1 MSITTTST
9 LPPQVLLSYSM
20 KLLSTPVPY
29 FIHTL
34 GADYRTMPANGGTT
48 LRMTR
53 YNPLASAL
61 VPLGNT
67 GQTPPAQLLTA
78 VNIDATVGFY
88 GSYVELNEQTTLQR
102 QDPVLNAAAE
112 RLGVSLRQT
121 EDELTRDRL
130 LSTMS
135 QINCTGGSN
144 GDSPTELTYAD
155 VISVIRGLR
164 SNNAYEFMDGIIG
177 ENRFGTSPTRDSYI
191 AFGSTQLQ
199 GQFENIP
206 QFTYKWNYPSV
217 SSTLPSEYGA
227 IANVRFMLSSIGAK
241 LPNASANGADVY
253 PLIVC
258 GRESYCIIEQDRY
271 SSSFIYRPPIFS
283 SPLALNATVG
293 WKMAYASVI
302 TNDAWVFLLNSTL
315 ST

>member
-1 MSITTTST
+1 
-9 LPPQVLLSYSM
+9 M

-29 FIHTL
+29 FIHTV
-34 GADYRTMPANGGTT
+34 GADYRTMRANGGTT

-53 YNPLASAL
+53 YNPLAAAL
-61 VPLGNT
+61 VPIGNS
-67 GQTPPAQLLTA
+67 GQTPPAQQLTA
-78 VNIDATVGFY
+78 VNIDAVVGFY
-88 GSYVELNEQTTLQR
+88 GTYVELNEQVTLQR
-102 QDPVLNAAAE
+102 QDPVLNEAAE

-135 QINCTGGSN
+135 QVNCTGGSN
-144 GDSPTELTYAD
+144 GDNPTELPFSD
-155 VISVIRGLR
+155 VVNVVKQLR

-177 ENRFGTSPTRDSYI
+177 ENRFGTSPTRDAYL
-191 AFGSTQLQ
+191 AMGSTQLQ
-199 GQFENIP
+199 GQFENIS
-206 QFTYKWNYPSV
+206 QFTYKWNYPSIQ
-217 SSTLPSEYGA
+217 STMPSEYGA
-227 IANVRFMLSSIGAK
+227 IANVRFLLSSIGAK

-253 PLIVC
+253 PLIVI
-258 GRESYCIIEQDRY
+258 GRESYCIVEQDRY

-293 WKMAYASVI
+293 WKMAYAGVI

-315 ST
+315 S

>member
-9 LPPQVLLSYSM
+9 LPPQVLLSFSM

-29 FIHTL
+29 FIHTI

-53 YNPLASAL
+53 YNPLAAAL
-61 VPLGNT
+61 VPIGNS
-67 GQTPPAQLLTA
+67 GQTPPAQQLTA
-78 VNIDATVGFY
+78 VNIDAVVGFY
-88 GSYVELNEQTTLQR
+88 GTYVELNEQTTLQR

-135 QINCTGGSN
+135 QVNCTGGSN
-144 GDSPTELTYAD
+144 GDNPTELTFSD
-155 VISVIRGLR
+155 VVNVVRQLR

-177 ENRFGTSPTRDSYI
+177 ENRFGTSPTRDAYL
-191 AFGSTQLQ
+191 AMGSTQLQ
-199 GQFENIP
+199 GQFENIS
-206 QFTYKWNYPSV
+206 QFTYKWNYPSIQ
-217 SSTLPSEYGA
+217 STMPSEYGA
-227 IANVRFMLSSIGAK
+227 IANVRFLLSSIGAK

-253 PLIVC
+253 PLIVI
-258 GRESYCIIEQDRY
+258 GRESYCIVEQDRY

-293 WKMAYASVI
+293 WKMAYAGVI

-315 ST
+315 S

>member
-1 MSITTTST
+1 
-9 LPPQVLLSYSM
+9 M

-29 FIHTL
+29 FIHTI
-34 GADYRTMPANGGTT
+34 GADYRTMRANGGTT

-53 YNPLASAL
+53 YNPLAAAL
-61 VPLGNT
+61 VPIGNS
-67 GQTPPAQLLTA
+67 GQTPPAQQLTA
-78 VNIDATVGFY
+78 VVGFY
-88 GSYVELNEQTTLQR
+88 GTYVELNEQVTLQR
-102 QDPVLNAAAE
+102 QDPVLNEAAE

-135 QINCTGGSN
+135 QVNCTGGSN
-144 GDSPTELTYAD
+144 GDNPTELTFSD
-155 VISVIRGLR
+155 VVNVVKQLR

-177 ENRFGTSPTRDSYI
+177 ENRFGTSPTRDAYL
-191 AFGSTQLQ
+191 AMGSTQLQ
-199 GQFENIP
+199 GQFENIS
-206 QFTYKWNYPSV
+206 QFTYKWNYPSIQ
-217 SSTLPSEYGA
+217 STMPSEYGA
-227 IANVRFMLSSIGAK
+227 IANVRFLLSSIGAK

-253 PLIVC
+253 PLIVI
-258 GRESYCIIEQDRY
+258 GRESYCIVEQDRY

-293 WKMAYASVI
+293 WKMAYAGVI

-315 ST
+315 S

>member
-9 LPPQVLLSYSM
+9 LPPQVLLSFSM

-29 FIHTL
+29 FIHTV
-34 GADYRTMPANGGTT
+34 GADYRTMRANGGTT

-53 YNPLASAL
+53 YNPLAAAL
-61 VPLGNT
+61 VPIGNS
-67 GQTPPAQLLTA
+67 GQTPPAQQLTA
-78 VNIDATVGFY
+78 VNIDAVVGFY
-88 GSYVELNEQTTLQR
+88 GTYVELNEQVTLQR
-102 QDPVLNAAAE
+102 QDPVLNEAAE

-135 QINCTGGSN
+135 QVNCTGGSN
-144 GDSPTELTYAD
+144 GDNPTELTFSD
-155 VISVIRGLR
+155 VVNVVKQLR

-177 ENRFGTSPTRDSYI
+177 ENRFGTSPTRDAYL
-191 AFGSTQLQ
+191 AMGSTQLQ
-199 GQFENIP
+199 GQFENIS
-206 QFTYKWNYPSV
+206 QFTYKWNYPSLQ
-217 SSTLPSEYGA
+217 STMPSEYGA
-227 IANVRFMLSSIGAK
+227 IANVRFLLSSIGAK

-253 PLIVC
+253 PLIVI
-258 GRESYCIIEQDRY
+258 GRESYCIVEQDRY

-293 WKMAYASVI
+293 WKMAYAGVI

-315 ST
+315 S